1 MRVRV
6 REGGRVLGIL
16 ENFLDFFFFFFFFLF
31 AETNLLVPFF

>member
-1 MRVRV
+1 MRV

-16 ENFLDFFFFFFFFLF
+16 ENFLDFFFFFFFF